1 MTSTRTD
8 AWLRLSTVDSV
19 REAQQQLLDSV
30 IFVVTEELDEPAMLL
45 RSQAKQTLA
54 ASNTLRVLSHAIV
67 MSVVCPGALGNTEC
81 GGLLALRT
89 RWL

>member
-1 MTSTRTD
+1 
-8 AWLRLSTVDSV
+8 
-19 REAQQQLLDSV
+19 
-30 IFVVTEELDEPAMLL
+30 MLL

-89 RWL
+89 RWLERGWPREKGHKASKLMLSHDTSLQTALT